1 MPDFFF
7 KEKDSYFLGN
17 QKKDHNFPQYQ
28 DLRIIDSNKKNR
40 GLNNLSNSEHEV
52 TDKDK
57 KKASEISIGRQYLE
71 TIYDNQ
77 NITQN
82 STISSKDY

>member
-7 KEKDSYFLGN
+7 KEKDSYFLSN

-28 DLRIIDSNKKNR
+28 DLRIIDSNKKNQ
-40 GLNNLSNSEHEV
+40 GLNNLSNCEHEV
-52 TDKDK
+52 TYKNK